1 MEKIYT
7 TTIYQFERIEQG
19 DFSRKYI
26 IDENSIRDVHTI
38 YDDDKM
44 VNIETGEKYPILKR
58 KKDSLYLDQN
68 QEIVIG
74 NDYASHMQE
83 YSNNILADKQ
93 TCMLYLKA
101 IQMRRKL
108 QSQHEFKQKVKVKK

>member
-44 VNIETGEKYPILKR
+44 VDIETGEQYPILKR

-83 YSNNILADKQ
+83 YSNNILADKNF
-93 TCMLYLKA
+93 
-101 IQMRRKL
+101 I
-108 QSQHEFKQKVKVKK
+108 

>member
-19 DFSRKYI
+19 DFSKKYI
-26 IDENSIRDVHTI
+26 IDENSIRDIYTI

-44 VNIETGEKYPILKR
+44 VDIETGKQYPILKR

-83 YSNNILADKQ
+83 YPNSILTDKK
-93 TCMLYLKA
+93 TCILYLKA

>member
-44 VNIETGEKYPILKR
+44 VDIETGEKYPILKR

-74 NDYASHMQE
+74 NDYAFHMQE
-83 YSNNILADKQ
+83 YSNNILADKK

>member
-38 YDDDKM
+38 YDDDKWL
-44 VNIETGEKYPILKR
+44 ILK
-58 KKDSLYLDQN
+58 L
-68 QEIVIG
+68 E
-74 NDYASHMQE
+74 
-83 YSNNILADKQ
+83 NNIL
-93 TCMLYLKA
+93 
-101 IQMRRKL
+101 
-108 QSQHEFKQKVKVKK
+108 F